1 MLYNGFTIFLVLKY
15 LLNMVVPVQTAGCR
29 SENSV
34 LFSTSKENNHKTM
47 FAEIPQNLILMS
59 TAAFLIG
66 WILSSINS
74 RLGDK
79 TRAKK
84 RDPRDDRIRSLEAEQ
99 RVSQADLEEVR
110 ERAEKLETEL
120 EESSE
125 GVEKR
130 DNVITHQQVKLDETT
145 RDLKESVLKTREL
158 RAELSDR
165 ATENVKSEVKLR
177 EVETELSVAQASTD
191 LIATGVLDYSFTP
204 DKEDK
209 GENDDADDPDLSKA
223 AT

>member
-1 MLYNGFTIFLVLKY
+1 
-15 LLNMVVPVQTAGCR
+15 
-29 SENSV
+29 
-34 LFSTSKENNHKTM
+34 M
-47 FAEIPQNLILMS
+47 FVEIPQNLILM
-59 TAAFLIG
+59 TLGAFLLG
-66 WILSSINS
+66 WILASINS

-79 TRAKK
+79 TRARK
-84 RDPRDDRIRSLEAEQ
+84 RDPRDNRIRSLEAEQ
-99 RVSQADLEEVR
+99 RVSHADLEELR
-110 ERAEKLETEL
+110 EKAGKLENDL

-130 DNVITHQQVKLDETT
+130 DNVITHQQMKLDETT

-191 LIATGVLDYSFTP
+191 LIATGVLDYSLAP
-204 DKEDK
+204 EKEEK
-209 GENDDADDPDLSKA
+209 GENDDVDDPDMSKA